1 MMISCKFTASR
12 LYVVVLCLAGAYSNL
27 LCGADNGLSA
37 TPALG
42 WTSWSSLETRLDSL
56 TIKSIADRQAALL
69 KPAGYIYVNVDGG
82 WYANP
87 DTGVDFYGRWTPH
100 PDRFPSGMRAIAQ
113 YVHSLGLKFGLY
125 LTPGIPKLAVVL
137 RTPVKGTSYT
147 AADIVAV
154 NRQEITYLGGT
165 MYSIDYTRPGA
176 QEFVNSWAD
185 LLAEWEVDY
194 LKLDAVS
201 DGNVADLA
209 AWSKAIQRTGRPISL
224 ALANNLNPGLGTT
237 WRSNANSWRISTDI
251 ESYDGKTLTNWAN
264 VALRFGLV
272 PNWLNTAGKGGWND
286 LDSLLVGN
294 DRTGLSRDERQ
305 SMMTFWALCSSPLLV
320 GDDIREIDDF
330 GVQLLTNPA
339 VLAIDQNGVVAAPV
353 SSGKA
358 QQVWTALE
366 PDGSYAVG
374 LFNLGDDTAVAEV
387 KWSDL
392 GFKGAASVRDLW
404 SGRDLG
410 TLQQAFSTQLN
421 RHASALIGVTP
432 SSPVLQLL
440 AGSAAVDGGAYLD
453 ASTVGPGGQRVRGL
467 DTAAKVQFSN
477 IKTPSSGNYNLTI
490 LYINGDA
497 IDRRAVVA
505 VNGTE
510 NRDVVFSG
518 AGDWQ
523 GNMTVQSVTVRVL
536 MSADI
541 NTVVLK
547 NALGPA
553 PDIIGITL
561 QRAED
566 GAEITAFFPNAPE
579 EENGAQK

>member
-1 MMISCKFTASR
+1 MRISCNFTGSR
-12 LYVVVLCLAGAYSNL
+12 LLVVLCLAGAHWNL
-27 LCGADNGLSA
+27 LCAADNGLS
-37 TPALG
+37 TPPALG
-42 WTSWSSLETRLDSL
+42 WTTWTSLETSLDSV
-56 TIKSIADRQAALL
+56 TIKSIADRQASLL

-100 PDRFPSGMRAIAQ
+100 PDRFPGGMRAIAQ

-147 AADIVAV
+147 AADIVAA
-154 NRQEITYLGGT
+154 NKQEVTYLGGT
-165 MYSIDYTRPGA
+165 MYSIDYTKPGA
-176 QEFVNSWAD
+176 QDFVNSWAD

-194 LKLDAVS
+194 LKLDAVR
-201 DGNVADLA
+201 DANVADVA
-209 AWSKAIQRTGRPISL
+209 AWSKALQRTGRPISL
-224 ALANNLNPGLGTT
+224 ALANNLNPTLATA
-237 WRSNANSWRISTDI
+237 WQSNANSWRISTDI

-272 PNWLNTAGKGGWND
+272 PNWLSSAGKGGWND

-320 GDDIREIDDF
+320 GDDVREIDDF
-330 GVQLLTNPA
+330 GVQLLTNPN
-339 VLAIDQNGVVAAPV
+339 VIAIDQNGVTAAPV

-366 PDGSYAVG
+366 PDGAYAVG
-374 LFNLGDDTAVAEV
+374 LFNLADDTGVAEV

-392 GFKGAASVRDLW
+392 GFTGSASVRDLW

-410 TLQQAFSTQLN
+410 TLQEAFSTQLN
-421 RHASALIGVTP
+421 RHASALIRVTP
-432 SSPVLQLL
+432 SVPVLQLL
-440 AGSAAVDGGAYLD
+440 AGSASTDGGAYLD
-453 ASTVGPGGQRVRGL
+453 ASTVGPRGQRVRGL
-467 DTAAKVQFSN
+467 DNVGKIQFSN
-477 IKTPSSGNYNLTI
+477 IKTASSGNYDLTI

-497 IDRRAVVA
+497 IDRRAVMV
-505 VNGTE
+505 VNGTD
-510 NRDVVFSG
+510 NTDVVFPG
-518 AGDWQ
+518 AGDW
-523 GNMTVQSVTVRVL
+523 GANMTVRSITVRAL
-536 MSADI
+536 MTADA
-541 NTVVLK
+541 NTVVFR

-561 QRAED
+561 QGVPE
-566 GAEITAFFPNAPE
+566 GAPNVASISNASE
-579 EENGAQK
+579 NENGVQK